1 MHNLN
6 FMKIFYPFLFLS
18 FFVFTGNSQTPLY
31 NYDFE
36 GGFQGWIS
44 NSLECG
50 GSASDKAEWIWV
62 DNGRIEGALSN
73 FGLMDSR
80 TPENGIVILN
90 SDVLDNNGDVNNIGN
105 GDCPAPQV
113 SELIS
118 PPLDFSEQD
127 SVILSFN
134 QLYFRFVGYYNDAKN
149 IDMKDSTATFVGISV
164 DGQETWED
172 IPINTDLN
180 TFRATQNYH
189 SELTLD
195 KIGRA
200 SCRRR

>member
-90 SDVLDNNGDVNNIGN
+90 SDRKSTRLNSSHV
-105 GDCPAPQV
+105 A
-113 SELIS
+113 IS
-118 PPLDFSEQD
+118 YAVFCLKKKKCTNRS
-127 SVILSFN
+127 
-134 QLYFRFVGYYNDAKN
+134 R
-149 IDMKDSTATFVGISV
+149 STNC
-164 DGQETWED
+164 Q
-172 IPINTDLN
+172 
-180 TFRATQNYH
+180 R
-189 SELTLD
+189 
-195 KIGRA
+195 
-200 SCRRR
+200 